1 MDPTTG
7 PRKTNFGYNRFADL
21 FYYLLAHMPLDCA
34 ADVYDAEYVA
44 QMAGELGVSP
54 QVPQRLTEYYQEHF
68 DRLNII
74 NFFPLA
80 ADNIRHLR
88 EGLASCG
95 QLTEEDMSRFVDPL
109 LEICER
115 VSGPFYKWWE
125 QHHAESAERKE
136 KVYDRFSALAARFAP
151 FLDKAAGSA
160 KVLFSYSLRKNGRA
174 FFQPDGITVYLTF
187 PEKDE
192 EIAGCFLQYLH
203 ECTHRVTDPLMNRN
217 ILMADGSHDI
227 SESQVLC
234 FDEYLIEALAPDM
247 AEIYRAW
254 ISREYLDYSH
264 ERLGAEGE
272 QRLKDCLKEIIPSGL
287 L

>member
-44 QMAGELGVSP
+44 EMAGELGVSP

-136 KVYDRFSALAARFAP
+136 KVYDRFSALAARFGLAALAEGDHHLVGEAVVGALAGDVAP
-151 FLDKAAGSA
+151 ADKDPKYTHDFAIWQRTCSELWTPLLEKAHCQLIITAHQHEYRCDAPGPGRSWTHIVGGGPRLEEKKFPTVIEG
-160 KVLFSYSLRKNGRA
+160 KVEGGRL
-174 FFQPDGITVYLTF
+174 VVNV
-187 PEKDE
+187 
-192 EIAGCFLQYLH
+192 H
-203 ECTHRVTDPLMNRN
+203 N
-217 ILMADGSHDI
+217 ILTGQLQ
-227 SESQVLC
+227 ES
-234 FDEYLIEALAPDM
+234 FTFKP
-247 AEIYRAW
+247 R
-254 ISREYLDYSH
+254 
-264 ERLGAEGE
+264 
-272 QRLKDCLKEIIPSGL
+272 
-287 L
+287 

>member
-54 QVPQRLTEYYQEHF
+54 QVPQRMTEYYQEHF

-136 KVYDRFSALAARFAP
+136 KVYDRFSALTACFAP
-151 FLDKAAGSA
+151 FLGKAAGSA
-160 KVLFSYSLRKNGRA
+160 NADNGETSA
-174 FFQPDGITVYLTF
+174 FF
-187 PEKDE
+187 E
-192 EIAGCFLQYLH
+192 GCH
-203 ECTHRVTDPLMNRN
+203 HGK
-217 ILMADGSHDI
+217 A
-227 SESQVLC
+227 
-234 FDEYLIEALAPDM
+234 
-247 AEIYRAW
+247 
-254 ISREYLDYSH
+254 
-264 ERLGAEGE
+264 
-272 QRLKDCLKEIIPSGL
+272 
-287 L
+287 